1 MSEATNDGFKD
12 DVYNKNDDEISTSSD
27 DTENTTELSVENS
40 TELSV
45 ENTTE
50 LSVENTTENL
60 ALKMAETLNKVDEML
75 KYPEKS
81 VDLKDLKDLM
91 KDIPFFVPTGIYTPL
106 NEMTMEVF
114 KQTLGEKVVKDL
126 NNYEKYHQ
134 NKANKQ
140 IHYMALISN
149 IFYTM
154 ALLSVFNTTFIK
166 VDFIVFLF
174 YILYYKLYGSDC
186 CAVFMAGFLGNIY
199 TSSKI
204 YTLMLPNHFWY
215 SLLMVSC
222 SWFSQFY
229 GHIIYEKNSPALTT
243 SLTQSL
249 TIAPVHLAIES
260 LEKMGGVI
268 AVAEGFLE
276 SQIYVAKKIDMVS
289 TWYRNR
295 NRKKQKNKKV

>member
-27 DTENTTELSVENS
+27 DT
-40 TELSV
+40 

>member
-27 DTENTTELSVENS
+27 DTENT